1 VAARKGCR
9 NLHTRFQSNIHNK
22 RRDLDLTPAQLLLAV
37 EAILMT
43 QSRTHQYEHSIPAP
57 CVGFTADRCSLLLI
71 QEVTRKVCMRLPL
84 HCHRAMAHGCCRR
97 PTEASIAGLAGSLED
112 SSPTDLGYLCNLG
125 QRRRIVSN
133 ITIKSEAC
141 HVQIA
146 SQEGDGY
153 SLFVRWVPLSRLQY
167 CHTSRRLQQ

>member
-1 VAARKGCR
+1 MNGQ
-9 NLHTRFQSNIHNK
+9 HQPTRH
-22 RRDLDLTPAQLLLAV
+22 ACG
-37 EAILMT
+37 
-43 QSRTHQYEHSIPAP
+43 Y
-57 CVGFTADRCSLLLI
+57 
-71 QEVTRKVCMRLPL
+71 
-84 HCHRAMAHGCCRR
+84 GCCRR
-97 PTEASIAGLAGSLED
+97 AETDIAELAGDLED

-153 SLFVRWVPLSRLQY
+153 SLFVR
-167 CHTSRRLQQ
+167 